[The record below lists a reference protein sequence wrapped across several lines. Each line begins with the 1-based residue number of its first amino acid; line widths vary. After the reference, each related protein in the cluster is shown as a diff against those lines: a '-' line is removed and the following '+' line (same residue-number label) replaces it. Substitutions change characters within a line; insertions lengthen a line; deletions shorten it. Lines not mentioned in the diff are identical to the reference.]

1 MIWDLIW
8 KVENLF
14 ERFELREKMVATY
27 NIKAFRCMHVP
38 EYPMTTEY
46 ELL

>member
-14 ERFELREKMVATY
+14 ERFELKEKMVATY
-27 NIKAFRCMHVP
+27 NIKACMHVQ